1 VIKKLVLVFLLI
13 GISLAVNAQSGEDVF
28 TSAIGNYQ
36 NGRYD
41 QALTE
46 FRQLLLDPQF
56 APFRGDAYFWIAKVL
71 IAQNRVSDAERNLE
85 FFLTNF
91 SENKNFPEG
100 LYLRGR
106 ILFLSADW
114 ESSIQAFGQFIETY
128 PNSPFVANAYYWT
141 GEALFSLGQLEA
153 SERMFNA
160 VIREF
165 PTSARVEASRYRIAV
180 IGMNRREQELL
191 RLLQW
196 TQEES
201 LKTIEEFRQQELE
214 YQEAI
219 RSYQSR
225 LANLTDGAVRE
236 EIDGLL
242 EQVAELSEMNES
254 LLQQIDEY
262 GNNVRRLENQIRTLE
277 NSQQSTAS
285 SGSPRSLLISSDDP
299 DFAIRLELLALKES
313 TLQVKEE
320 LIGNLEEL
328 VQDFENRQE
337 Q

>member
-1 VIKKLVLVFLLI
+1 
-13 GISLAVNAQSGEDVF
+13 
-28 TSAIGNYQ
+28 
-36 NGRYD
+36 
-41 QALTE
+41 
-46 FRQLLLDPQF
+46 
-56 APFRGDAYFWIAKVL
+56 
-71 IAQNRVSDAERNLE
+71 
-85 FFLTNF
+85 
-91 SENKNFPEG
+91 
-100 LYLRGR
+100 
-106 ILFLSADW
+106 
-114 ESSIQAFGQFIETY
+114 
-128 PNSPFVANAYYWT
+128 
-141 GEALFSLGQLEA
+141 LFSLGQLEA

-262 GNNVRRLENQIRTLE
+262 GNNVRRLEIRSELSKTPSRAPLRQVLPE
-277 NSQQSTAS
+277 A
-285 SGSPRSLLISSDDP
+285 LLISSDDP
-299 DFAIRLELLALKES
+299 
-313 TLQVKEE
+313 
-320 LIGNLEEL
+320 
-328 VQDFENRQE
+328 
-337 Q
+337 